1 VNTLPDSLVRYE
13 EELERSVARDLA
25 RPRRR
30 LVVRLAVAGVAAAA
44 VALGVLS
51 TLPGGGASAVER
63 AQAALAVETGTILHV
78 DMLGRQVNPDGSVAT
93 WEDESWQLEQQP
105 FTRRQIET
113 SSDAPRAETTLVH
126 GVQQLYDAAT
136 NTIYTTPPQLP
147 PARVVGAKT
156 LAKKLEQLPATE
168 RERLRREQEKKEQG
182 QPAEEPFRDEILSL
196 LRSGGAREDGRETVD
211 GREAVR
217 LVAADGHTTYLVDAA
232 TYAPIRLVT
241 VNGDATTTLS
251 FRVYELLD
259 AAGNEALVSL
269 QGQHPDARVD
279 AGPEAYQEAQS
290 RLFPHG

>member
-1 VNTLPDSLVRYE
+1 VNTLPDSLARFE
-13 EELERSVARDLA
+13 DELEQAVARDLA
-25 RPRRR
+25 RRPRRLALR
-30 LVVRLAVAGVAAAA
+30 VAVVGVAAAA

-63 AQAALAVETGTILHV
+63 AQAALTVETGTILHV

-93 WEDESWQLEQQP
+93 WEDESWQLEERP
-105 FTRRQIET
+105 FARRQVET
-113 SSDAPRAETTLVH
+113 SSNAPRAETTLVD

-147 PARVVGAKT
+147 SAEVVVGAKT
-156 LAKKLEQLPATE
+156 LGK
-168 RERLRREQEKKEQG
+168 RLKQKRQA
-182 QPAEEPFRDEILSL
+182 QPAEEPFRDEIVSL
-196 LRSGGAREDGRETVD
+196 LRSGDAREDGRETVD

-217 LVAADGHTTYLVDAA
+217 LVGADGHTTYLVDAA

-241 VNGDATTTLS
+241 VNGGATTTLS

-259 AAGNEALVSL
+259 AGGNEALVSL
-269 QGQHPDARVD
+269 QAQHPDARVD
-279 AGPEAYQEAQS
+279 ASPDAYRAAQA